1 MENNHDQPSLYVYY
15 RIAGSDAMA
24 ARTAASKMLDLIEA
38 QGRSAPRLMLRPEP
52 DAEGRQTWME
62 VYEAWDSSSPAI
74 VDRALAESGLA
85 ALIEGDRHLELFID
99 LPNDRERGD
108 AT

>member
-1 MENNHDQPSLYVYY
+1 MKTDQDQPSLYVYY
-15 RIAGSDAMA
+15 RIARPDVMA
-24 ARTAASKMLDLIEA
+24 ARAAASKMQDLIEA
-38 QGRSAPRLMLRPEP
+38 QGLTAPRLMLRPEP

-62 VYEAWDSSSPAI
+62 VYEAWDSSWPAI